1 MQNNNNFST
10 KELWLF
16 GLLISIIFCLN
27 IIYYFQKYKD
37 FKTEQ
42 IYSDDF
48 FVVAIYPNNQTIK
61 FSNGDFVFFSKIKN
75 SNLEYLDIVNI
86 SIPTQ
91 KVTFENYLNQF
102 WTKSF
107 MIQKTGKKHSQLLFD
122 LTQKIEDMHKNKEI
136 ASFFNALFFGTNLTQ
151 KVQDQS
157 INLGILHLIALSGY
171 HLSVIAGV
179 VYLLFGMIYKFFH
192 AKYFPYRNYKFDLLI
207 LSSIVITFYVYLAGF
222 IPSLIRS
229 FAMYLFAIFMLRK
242 NIKILS
248 YLTLLMVTLFLIA
261 IFPPLLFSIGF
272 WFSVWG
278 IFYIYLYLQ
287 YFSKLN
293 KIVSFV
299 FFNFWVFFAMNPLV
313 HYFFDMTSVWQLTS
327 PLFTIFFVAFFPTE
341 IILHFLNLGHVFDF
355 LIEIALTLTTSR
367 FPKTTSLEVFVLFIT
382 LSIGSIYSKKIFWIF
397 NITLIVYSIWLF
409 I

>member
-1 MQNNNNFST
+1 VQNNTNFST

-16 GLLISIIFCLN
+16 GLFISILFSLN
-27 IIYYFQKYKD
+27 LIYYFQKYKD

-42 IYSDDF
+42 VYTDSF
-48 FVVAIYPNNQTIK
+48 FVQTVYDDKETIK
-61 FSNGDFVFFSKIKN
+61 FSNGDFTFNSKIKN
-75 SNLEYLDIVNI
+75 CDLEYLDVVNI
-86 SIPTQ
+86 TIPTQ
-91 KVTFENYLNQF
+91 NVDFKEYLSQF

-107 MIQKTGKKHSQLLFD
+107 MIQKTNKKHNQLLFD
-122 LTQKIEDMHKNKEI
+122 LTKQIENMHPNSEI

-151 KVQDQS
+151 KIQNQS

-179 VYLLFGMIYKFFH
+179 VYLVFGAVYRFLH
-192 AKYFPYRNYKFDLLI
+192 AKYFPYRNYKFDLLLI
-207 LSSIVITFYVYLAGF
+207 SSIIITFYVYLAGF

-248 YLTLLMVTLFLIA
+248 YLTLLIVGMFLIA
-261 IFPPLLFSIGF
+261 LFPPLLFSIGF
-272 WFSVWG
+272 WFSIWG
-278 IFYIYLYLQ
+278 IFYIYLYMQ

-313 HYFFDMTSVWQLTS
+313 HYFFNMTSLWQLSS
-327 PLFTIFFVAFFPTE
+327 PFFTIFFVIFFPAE
-341 IILHFLNLGHVFDF
+341 IILHFLNLGHIFDF
-355 LIEIALTLTTSR
+355 LIEAAINFETTR
-367 FPKTTSLEVFVLFIT
+367 FAKDTILEVFIIFLG
-382 LSIGSIYSKKIFWIF
+382 LSIGSIYSKTIFYIF
-397 NITLIVYSIWLF
+397 NFALIIYSFWLF